1 MRVAMISMH
10 TSPLQ
15 QPGIGDAGG
24 MNVYILNVAIHLAKL
39 GVTVDIYTRATRPSQ
54 GTVVQLQPNL
64 RVINVVAGPYEG
76 LSKEELC
83 TQLTAFARGVLEFV
97 RENHIDYDLV
107 HSHYWLS
114 GQVGWLIR
122 DVWQVP
128 LVHTAHTLAAVKNHH
143 RSLTDT
149 PESEARRICEQQLV
163 DNANLLV
170 VNTLEESN
178 DLVHHYDAQTAKI
191 RMMTPGTD
199 TELFTPGTERN
210 TERARRELGI
220 PLCAKVVAFVG
231 RLQEFKGPQVL
242 IRATERLVARDPNR
256 NLKVLICGGASG
268 AGAALEN
275 YIGLVHELGLEHRVR
290 FLDPR
295 PPEELVEIYRAADI
309 VAAPSYNESFGLV
322 VIEAQASGTPV
333 IAARVGGLPI
343 VVADGETGILVDGH
357 DPDDWADAI
366 SRMLDDDAMR
376 LAMAERAVAHAAQ
389 FSWQSSA
396 AALVQ
401 IYQEAL
407 AGVNSPSGPPAE

>member
-1 MRVAMISMH
+1 MH

-170 VNTLEESN
+170 VNLS
-178 DLVHHYDAQTAKI
+178 
-191 RMMTPGTD
+191 
-199 TELFTPGTERN
+199 
-210 TERARRELGI
+210 
-220 PLCAKVVAFVG
+220 
-231 RLQEFKGPQVL
+231 L
-242 IRATERLVARDPNR
+242 IH
-256 NLKVLICGGASG
+256 I
-268 AGAALEN
+268 
-275 YIGLVHELGLEHRVR
+275 
-290 FLDPR
+290 
-295 PPEELVEIYRAADI
+295 
-309 VAAPSYNESFGLV
+309 
-322 VIEAQASGTPV
+322 
-333 IAARVGGLPI
+333 
-343 VVADGETGILVDGH
+343 
-357 DPDDWADAI
+357 
-366 SRMLDDDAMR
+366 
-376 LAMAERAVAHAAQ
+376 
-389 FSWQSSA
+389 
-396 AALVQ
+396 
-401 IYQEAL
+401 
-407 AGVNSPSGPPAE
+407 